1 MSAVSEADVTQDDD
15 AGVLGELPGD
25 LMMWVLII
33 SEILVFGAA
42 LLAFL
47 AVRASSPAIF
57 LAGQAELN
65 PTAGALNTA
74 VLVTSGMLAARGLS
88 LRRDGERQSARLSL
102 MAAAALGAIFLLVKW
117 AEYSAEFAKGIDIET
132 SPFFTFYFLITGFHA
147 LHVVAGIA
155 ILALIARWD
164 SVRNIE
170 TGIAFWH
177 MVDLVWVLLFP
188 IIYLLK

>member
-1 MSAVSEADVTQDDD
+1 MTATEAILKKEDD

-33 SEILVFGAA
+33 SELLVFGAA

-47 AVRASSPAIF
+47 AMRAASPAAF
-57 LAGQAELN
+57 VEGQAHLN
-65 PTAGALNTA
+65 ATAGALNTA
-74 VLVTSGMLAARGLS
+74 VLVTSGMLAARALA
-88 LRRDGERQSARLSL
+88 LRRDGKQRAARFSL
-102 MAAAALGAIFLLVKW
+102 LAAAGVGLVFLVIKW
-117 AEYSAEFAKGIDIET
+117 TEYSAAFASGIGIET
-132 SPFFTFYFLITGFHA
+132 SPFFTLYFLITGFHA
-147 LHVVAGIA
+147 LHVVAGIV

-164 SVRNIE
+164 SIRNIE

>member
-1 MSAVSEADVTQDDD
+1 MNAPEVIVKKEDD
-15 AGVLGELPGD
+15 ASVLDELPGD

-47 AVRASSPAIF
+47 AVRATSPAVF
-57 LAGQAELN
+57 LEGQAQLN

-74 VLVTSGMLAARGLS
+74 VLVTSGMLAARALA
-88 LRRDGERQSARLSL
+88 LRRNSQRSAARLSL
-102 MAAAALGAIFLLVKW
+102 LGAGALGVVFLLVKW
-117 AEYSAEFAKGIDIET
+117 VEYGAEFAKGIGIES

-147 LHVVAGIA
+147 LHVVAGIV
-155 ILALIARWD
+155 ILGIIARWD
-164 SVRNIE
+164 SIRNIE

>member
-1 MSAVSEADVTQDDD
+1 MTAHDRSAKAH
-15 AGVLGELPGD
+15 AGQSVLAELPGD
-25 LMMWVLII
+25 FMMWVLII
-33 SEILVFGAA
+33 SELLVFGAA

-47 AVRASSPAIF
+47 AVRATKAEIF
-57 LAGQAELN
+57 AAGQASLN
-65 PTAGALNTA
+65 ATAGALNTV
-74 VLVTSGMLAARGLS
+74 VLVTSGMLAARALA
-88 LRRDGERQSARLSL
+88 LRRQEERRKARISL
-102 MAAAALGAIFLLVKW
+102 AAAGGLGIVFLLVKW
-117 AEYSAEFAKGIDIET
+117 AEYSSEFAKGIGIET

-147 LHVVAGIA
+147 LHVVAGLV
-155 ILALIARWD
+155 ILALVARWD

>member
-1 MSAVSEADVTQDDD
+1 MTQDGRS
-15 AGVLGELPGD
+15 GVLGELPGD
-25 LMMWVLII
+25 FMMWVLIM
-33 SEILVFGAA
+33 SELLVFGAA

-47 AVRASSPAIF
+47 AVRASSAAAF
-57 LAGQAELN
+57 LEGQAQLN

-74 VLVTSGMLAARGLS
+74 VLVTSGMLAARALALRQEGKQRAARFSLLAAGGL
-88 LRRDGERQSARLSL
+88 GFA
-102 MAAAALGAIFLLVKW
+102 FLLVKW
-117 AEYSAEFAKGIDIET
+117 AEYSAEFAQGIGIET

-147 LHVVAGIA
+147 LHVVAGIV
-155 ILALIARWD
+155 ILALVARWD
-164 SVRNIE
+164 SVRNIA